1 MAKQSTSVL
10 RAGNVKVRQFEQLD
24 MGGRHNALL
33 EDQLNGWFA
42 DNPEKEILEVRFVA
56 QSAAKLL
63 AFVFY
68 RDVQQ

>member
-1 MAKQSTSVL
+1 
-10 RAGNVKVRQFEQLD
+10 